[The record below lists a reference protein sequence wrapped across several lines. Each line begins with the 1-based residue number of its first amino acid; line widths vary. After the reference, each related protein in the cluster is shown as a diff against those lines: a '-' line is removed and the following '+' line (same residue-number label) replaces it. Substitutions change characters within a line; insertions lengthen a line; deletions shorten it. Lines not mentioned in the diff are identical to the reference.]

1 MHHRGVC
8 IKTPSSSPLSWNIII
23 RYCHKGQDIIKFAMY
38 LCTHFI
44 IIFICLLCV
53 TVSACQNLGLC
64 RYLTLG
70 LCICIRD
77 CLTPSKRHCWLWM
90 FVLQIYSTDLEST
103 SDLDCSCKRETQ
115 NIFKQQP
122 SVEDSD
128 LFWCKMRTV
137 YELRKALIMDC
148 HFWKKTTLLS
158 MKTLV
163 C

>member
-23 RYCHKGQDIIKFAMY
+23 RYCHKRQDIIKSAMY

-70 LCICIRD
+70 LSIFICD
-77 CLTPSKRHCWLWM
+77 CLTPSKNLVDCGCLCCRYTPQIWNQPQILIVHAKEKLRTSSNNNHLWNI
-90 FVLQIYSTDLEST
+90 QISSGV
-103 SDLDCSCKRETQ
+103 K
-115 NIFKQQP
+115 
-122 SVEDSD
+122 
-128 LFWCKMRTV
+128 
-137 YELRKALIMDC
+137 
-148 HFWKKTTLLS
+148 
-158 MKTLV
+158 
-163 C
+163 